1 MLEALDLHKMSI
13 SDKFLMMEELWE
25 DLSQNASANGFSPQ
39 WHYDELMKRERKVQD
54 GELKFS
60 ALSEAKKRLKNSIH
74 EN

>member
-1 MLEALDLHKMSI
+1 MLEALNLQEMSI

-39 WHYDELMKRERKVQD
+39 WHYDELSQREKKIQD

-60 ALSEAKKRLKNSIH
+60 PLCEAKSRLRNSLDEH
-74 EN
+74 

>member
-1 MLEALDLHKMSI
+1 MLEALDLQKMSI

-39 WHYDELMKRERKVQD
+39 WHYDELAQREKKIQD

-60 ALSEAKKRLKNSIH
+60 ALSEAKKRLRNSIY